1 MDKELNI
8 KHIAIIMDGNGRW
21 AQLQGQKRTYGH
33 QHGVE
38 AVRSVVEGACEL
50 QIPYLMPVIQTRH
63 IKELHFLHR
72 KLEPAERGG

>member
-38 AVRSVVEGACEL
+38 AVRSV
-50 QIPYLMPVIQTRH
+50 P
-63 IKELHFLHR
+63 LHFLHR